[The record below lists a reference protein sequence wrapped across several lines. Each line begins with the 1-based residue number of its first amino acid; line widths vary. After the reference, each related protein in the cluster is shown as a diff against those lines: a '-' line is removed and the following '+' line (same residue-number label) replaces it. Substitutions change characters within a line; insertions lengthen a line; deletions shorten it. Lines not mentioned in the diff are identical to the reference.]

1 VLRRLQHLPKRIL
14 KNSLPDF
21 EFFFLRNRKL
31 ITIKADIRP
40 GGLIRKK
47 SSIKKIKAMRKL
59 EVYSGLLV
67 TIAAKNTK
75 RTFGPDQFCG
85 VVCKGKI

>member
-1 VLRRLQHLPKRIL
+1 
-14 KNSLPDF
+14 
-21 EFFFLRNRKL
+21 
-31 ITIKADIRP
+31 
-40 GGLIRKK
+40 
-47 SSIKKIKAMRKL
+47 MRKL

-67 TIAAKNTK
+67 TIVAKNTK